1 MQRLVKGKFAVFF
14 MLILAVTGA
23 GLSFKS
29 VMAQFADT
37 EAGPQTGLK
46 RAPLTI
52 NTASGKKN
60 FIVEIADT
68 PESREIGMMWR
79 RIILANEGMIFDFKT
94 PKYASFWMKNT
105 FVPLDIIFIRQDGTI
120 ARVAANAK
128 PQDLTPVDSG
138 EPILAVLEIKGG
150 EAKKQKI
157 TAGQKVDFSIFIS
170 NKH

>member
-1 MQRLVKGKFAVFF
+1 MQKLLKGKFAIVF
-14 MLILAVTGA
+14 MIILAIGGA
-23 GLSFKS
+23 GLSYNK

-52 NTASGKKN
+52 NTPKGKRT
-60 FIVEIADT
+60 FVVEVADT

-79 RIILANEGMIFDFKT
+79 RIVLANEGMIFDFKT

-105 FVPLDIIFIRQDGTI
+105 LVYLDIIFIRQDGTI

-128 PQDLTPVDSG
+128 PQDLTPIDSG

-150 EAKKQKI
+150 EAKKQNI
-157 TAGQKVDFSIFIS
+157 TAGQKVDFPIFS
-170 NKH
+170 SQHH